1 MPQVIGLAVVAGL
14 ISSILFL
21 SLSSGLP
28 GMVLLAYFVQLPLLF
43 TGLSLGL
50 AASVIAVTGAILVC
64 GLLAGLVG
72 AGLFVLVQAAPAV
85 LVIRQSLLAR
95 RANGGLEWY
104 PPGLVLAQLTALA
117 ALAISAAFVLMLGR
131 PGGLEGAIGDFLRS
145 ALAEF
150 GAAGVKVTEVG
161 VTEVGVSAGA
171 EPQGGLTFLF
181 PGLMAA
187 SWLIMVVVNGVLAQA
202 LAVRLGWNRRPSPAL
217 SELELPGWLWPAVGI
232 AGALALIG
240 GSPGFLGRALLIV
253 LAVPYVFL
261 GLAVIHAAACRWP
274 NRRLALAAC
283 YGAIVLLGW
292 PILAVLLLGFV
303 EDWAHVR
310 QRFL

>member
-1 MPQVIGLAVVAGL
+1 MPQVIGLAVLAGL

-117 ALAISAAFVLMLGR
+117 ALAISIAFVLMLGR
-131 PGGLEGAIGDFLRS
+131 PGGLEGATGDFLRS

-150 GAAGVKVTEVG
+150 GAAEVKVAEVG
-161 VTEVGVSAGA
+161 VTAVGVSAGG
-171 EPQGGLTFLF
+171 EPQGRWIFLF

-187 SWLIMVVVNGVLAQA
+187 SWLIMVVVNGLLAQA
-202 LAVRLGWNRRPSPAL
+202 LAVRLGWNRRPSPTL
-217 SELELPGWLWPAVGI
+217 SELELPGWLWPAIGI

-240 GSPGFLGRALLIV
+240 GGPGFLGRALLIV
-253 LAVPYVFL
+253 LVVPYVFL
-261 GLAVIHAAACRWP
+261 GLAVIHTAAGRWP